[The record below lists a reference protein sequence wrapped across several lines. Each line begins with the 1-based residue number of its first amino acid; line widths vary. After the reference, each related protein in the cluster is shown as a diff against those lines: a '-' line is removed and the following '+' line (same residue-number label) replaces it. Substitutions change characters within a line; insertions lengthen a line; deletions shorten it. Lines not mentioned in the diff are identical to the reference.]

1 VAIDVK
7 AILADGEFFYR
18 NGTNVDGMS
27 PSALATLMVAQAAI
41 GTAATLD
48 FDTDDTLAADSDTR
62 IPTQQAVKAYVD
74 ASGGGVG
81 NISDTDTDVT
91 GWDFVLDEDDLASDS
106 ATKLPTQQS
115 VKAYVDA
122 LPTIITS
129 DTDIVPYSLV
139 DGVVI
144 LDVDDLVT
152 GSGSGGAFLET
163 AFRIEDSVDGFQAS
177 FVTSGLNANRAFTF
191 PDSAG
196 TIVTTLSTDA
206 IGSQKVFSAGVT
218 ARTNVGFGVGFNG
231 VNVNARGNPIELH
244 GNTSYAARL
253 AFLHDSAGA
262 DPVQSSFSQTVAAA
276 SIVEIVARGH
286 TGSPTTAAGYASG
299 NQLRI
304 LGITT
309 EVVQNTSRGA
319 YWQFYTTET
328 AGSSNRAVFRIFE
341 TGAFGYPHAAA
352 SGVGGTVTQATSKNT
367 GVTLDKPTGQITT
380 FNDSLAAN
388 ANATFVLTNST
399 IGANDT
405 VVVGIQSGATSN
417 TGYLVT
423 VTSTSAG
430 SCRIMIRNVS
440 GGALSDTLVLNYTVI
455 KGAST

>member
-1 VAIDVK
+1 
-7 AILADGEFFYR
+7 
-18 NGTNVDGMS
+18 
-27 PSALATLMVAQAAI
+27 
-41 GTAATLD
+41 
-48 FDTDDTLAADSDTR
+48 
-62 IPTQQAVKAYVD
+62 
-74 ASGGGVG
+74 
-81 NISDTDTDVT
+81 
-91 GWDFVLDEDDLASDS
+91 VLDEAGLVSDS
-106 ATKLPTQQS
+106 STKLPTQSS

-129 DTDIVPYSLV
+129 DSDIVPYSEV

-144 LDVDDLVT
+144 LDVSNLLSSVAATYTDTALSITDD
-152 GSGSGGAFLET
+152 
-163 AFRIEDSVDGFQAS
+163 VDPTKTFQ
-177 FVTSGLNANRAFTF
+177 F
-191 PDSAG
+191 DAG
-196 TIVTTLSTDA
+196 TIATGTTETLVVPTQEGNSGAIVTTTSSDD
-206 IGSQKVFSAGVT
+206 
-218 ARTNVGFGVGFNG
+218 VGFKTFDSGLSVYSETILAVGFNG
-231 VNVNARGNPIELH
+231 LNINNRSNPVEFF
-244 GNTSYAARL
+244 GNTTKAARI

-262 DPVQSSFSQTVAAA
+262 DPVGDSYAQTAIGA
-276 SIVEIVARGH
+276 SIIEIVARGH
-286 TGSPTTAAGYASG
+286 TGSPLTASGYSSG

-309 EVVQNTSRGA
+309 EAVQNASRGA
-319 YWQFYTTET
+319 YWGFYTTAT
-328 AGSSNRAVFRIFE
+328 AGSTNRQVFRIFE
-341 TGAFGYPHAAA
+341 TGAFGYPHAAG

-367 GVTLDKPTGQITT
+367 GVTLDKATGQITT

-417 TGYLVT
+417 TGYLIT

-455 KGAST
+455 KGAAA

>member
-48 FDTDDTLAADSDTR
+48 FDTDDTLAADSDSR

-129 DTDIVPYSLV
+129 DSDIVPYSLV

-144 LDVDDLVT
+144 LDVSDLVT

-177 FVTSGLNANRAFTF
+177 FVTSGLTANRAYTF
-191 PDSAG
+191 PNLGG
-196 TIVTTLSTDA
+196 TLHTSSSTNPFLV
-206 IGSQKVFSAGVT
+206 IQSFSAGLDASTISQFGADIYPLTGTLANRNQTVEIH
-218 ARTNVGFGVGFNG
+218 TNVTRPNGLGFLNHSGNI
-231 VNVNARGNPIELH
+231 NVPAQTISAATIASIAARGYN
-244 GNTSYAARL
+244 GTDY
-253 AFLHDSAGA
+253 
-262 DPVQSSFSQTVAAA
+262 
-276 SIVEIVARGH
+276 
-286 TGSPTTAAGYASG
+286 TTG

-309 EVVQNTSRGA
+309 EVVQDASRGA
-319 YWQFYTTET
+319 YWGFYTTNT
-328 AGSSNRAVFRIFE
+328 AAATNRQVFRIFE

-380 FNDSLAAN
+380 AGDTLNAN

-399 IGANDT
+399 IGAND
-405 VVVGIQSGATSN
+405 VVLCTIQSGATSN
-417 TGYLVT
+417 TGYLTT
-423 VTSTSAG
+423 VTSSAAG

-440 GGALSDTLVLNYTVI
+440 GGNLTDTLVLNYVVI
-455 KGAST
+455 KGAAA